1 MVKFFISVPI
11 IAILFFM
18 AFGSLLGVNDLKE
31 ICDKSANN
39 CQNVADAI
47 VVVSGGNTSLRT
59 KHGIDLYKKGL
70 AKKIIFS
77 GAAAYRMP
85 PSNAKQMKEQAL
97 KSGIKADDILMDEF
111 STNTHENAQFS
122 SDIIRKNNFQKII
135 LVTSGYH
142 QLRTNFEFKKALKG
156 NYFQI
161 INSPVE
167 DDPDWIGIWW
177 LKPRG
182 WYLVISE
189 FAGIVK
195 FLLWS

>member
-1 MVKFFISVPI
+1 MIKFFISIPI

-77 GAAAYRMP
+77 GFIEM
-85 PSNAKQMKEQAL
+85 
-97 KSGIKADDILMDEF
+97 
-111 STNTHENAQFS
+111 
-122 SDIIRKNNFQKII
+122 
-135 LVTSGYH
+135 
-142 QLRTNFEFKKALKG
+142 
-156 NYFQI
+156 
-161 INSPVE
+161 
-167 DDPDWIGIWW
+167 
-177 LKPRG
+177 
-182 WYLVISE
+182 
-189 FAGIVK
+189 
-195 FLLWS
+195 

>member
-1 MVKFFISVPI
+1 MIKFFISIPI

-31 ICDKSANN
+31 ICDKSTNN

-122 SDIIRKNNFQKII
+122 SDIIRRNNFQKII

-142 QLRTNFEFKKALKG
+142 QLRTNFEFKKTLKG

-161 INSPVE
+161 INAPVE
-167 DDPDWIGIWW
+167 DDPDWTGIWW

>member
-1 MVKFFISVPI
+1 MIKFFISIPI

-31 ICDKSANN
+31 ICDKSTNN

-70 AKKIIFS
+70 AKKIMFS

-122 SDIIRKNNFQKII
+122 SDIIRRNNFQKII

-142 QLRTNFEFKKALKG
+142 QLRTNFEFKKTLKG

-161 INSPVE
+161 INAPVE
-167 DDPDWIGIWW
+167 DDPDWTGIWW

>member
-1 MVKFFISVPI
+1 MVRFFIGIPI

-31 ICDKSANN
+31 ICDKSTNN

-122 SDIIRKNNFQKII
+122 SDIIRRNNFQKII

-142 QLRTNFEFKKALKG
+142 QLRTNFEFKKTLKG

-161 INSPVE
+161 INAPVE
-167 DDPDWIGIWW
+167 DDPDWTGIWW

>member
-1 MVKFFISVPI
+1 MIKFFISIPI

-18 AFGSLLGVNDLKE
+18 AFGSLLGVNDVKE
-31 ICDKSANN
+31 ICDKSTNN

-122 SDIIRKNNFQKII
+122 SDIIRRNNFQKII

-142 QLRTNFEFKKALKG
+142 QLRTNFEFKKTLKG

-161 INSPVE
+161 INAPVE
-167 DDPDWIGIWW
+167 DDPDWTGIWW